1 MTRDAK
7 IGLLL
12 GLLFIFL
19 IAFVING
26 LPSFSEEKNNN
37 ELTTN
42 MVGLR
47 NNPPA
52 IAAKEREIIKP
63 KVQVEKY
70 PSKAVTSSSDNDDI
84 RFETALPKSH
94 PAAKKTNEVK
104 ATVPAP
110 SLPSAQEKRIYKK
123 EPVKASLPKIYVVNE
138 GDSLAVIAKK
148 FYGPREGN
156 KEVNIKRIFEANR
169 KLLRSPDEI
178 YIGQK
183 LIIPS
188 LSSPARGKGKIAS
201 AFSSTKFMKVKSI
214 GKRHLSTESGL
225 TKQSKVY
232 IVREGDSLWQIAANK
247 LGDGSRYNEI
257 AELNAGI
264 LEDEDSLFVGMRLKI
279 PVR

>member
-47 NNPPA
+47 NKPPA

-63 KVQVEKY
+63 KLLIVKHT
-70 PSKAVTSSSDNDDI
+70 SKDAASSADNKEI
-84 RFETALPKSH
+84 RFEMPLPKK
-94 PAAKKTNEVK
+94 ANEVK

-110 SLPSAQEKRIYKK
+110 SLPSAEEKRIYRK

-148 FYGPREGN
+148 FYGPQEGN
-156 KEVNIKRIFEANR
+156 KEINIKRIFEANR

-178 YIGQK
+178 YVGQK
-183 LIIPS
+183 LIIPP
-188 LSSPARGKGKIAS
+188 LSRPASSKGKIAS
-201 AFSSTKFMKVKSI
+201 AFSSTKFMKVESI
-214 GKRHLSTESGL
+214 GKRHLSTESGR
-225 TKQSKVY
+225 TKQY
-232 IVREGDSLWQIAANK
+232 RWHTVREGESLWQIAAEK
-247 LGDGSRYNEI
+247 LGDGSRYSEI

-264 LEDEDSLFVGMRLKI
+264 LEDEDTLSVGMRLKI
-279 PVR
+279 PTR